1 MQPRDGGEVGPRRL
15 LHGVL
20 MVIVC
25 DNNNVVGGDTDWKF
39 TERAVGRCVMGV
51 IGLRL
56 RLGSGWIPEARTTP
70 KRTGCGAGAA
80 GANLKSAFVVGQNFA
95 LGKLLLN
102 SMVLFLCVRL

>member
-1 MQPRDGGEVGPRRL
+1 M
-15 LHGVL
+15 
-20 MVIVC
+20 IIIYY
-25 DNNNVVGGDTDWKF
+25 VVVRVDTDWKF

-56 RLGSGWIPEARTTP
+56 RP

-102 SMVLFLCVRL
+102 SMVLFLSILLPFFLRVQGYANFDLTTPLIHKQRILMTT